1 MKQLLAILLSTVL
14 LLACVPLGAIPTM
27 AAVEEKAAVRYAV
40 SGDLNVPKPTKDD
53 IRAVWKSVT
62 HDTDV
67 VYVEEPHTSAPYS
80 TGELTDEF
88 LDNGLTYLNAVRYV
102 AGVPSVQLDAEMNE
116 SAQHGAVLLAAVDE
130 LTHYPAQPD
139 DMDDD
144 FKEDEPFDEELDALL
159 NGGSARISR
168 WDERNVSGRAAG
180 FDADDDIMDTDRYV
194 PAPKKKNTGLIIFA
208 LIQALAIIGF
218 VLWALRRML

>member
-1 MKQLLAILLSTVL
+1 MFDNPKKELERLEQQLLAAESY
-14 LLACVPLGAIPTM
+14 
-27 AAVEEKAAVRYAV
+27 EE
-40 SGDLNVPKPTKDD
+40 DD
-53 IRAVWKSVT
+53 EIY
-62 HDTDV
+62 DDF
-67 VYVEEPHTSAPYS
+67 E
-80 TGELTDEF
+80 
-88 LDNGLTYLNAVRYV
+88 
-102 AGVPSVQLDAEMNE
+102 
-116 SAQHGAVLLAAVDE
+116 
-130 LTHYPAQPD
+130 D

-144 FKEDEPFDEELDALL
+144 FTEDEPFDEELDALL
-159 NGGSARISR
+159 SGGSARISR

>member
-1 MKQLLAILLSTVL
+1 MFDNPKKELERLEQQLLAAESY
-14 LLACVPLGAIPTM
+14 
-27 AAVEEKAAVRYAV
+27 EE
-40 SGDLNVPKPTKDD
+40 DD
-53 IRAVWKSVT
+53 EIY
-62 HDTDV
+62 DDF
-67 VYVEEPHTSAPYS
+67 E
-80 TGELTDEF
+80 
-88 LDNGLTYLNAVRYV
+88 
-102 AGVPSVQLDAEMNE
+102 
-116 SAQHGAVLLAAVDE
+116 
-130 LTHYPAQPD
+130 D

-208 LIQALAIIGF
+208 LIQSLAIIGF